1 MTSEL
6 KPKCPECGLPFV
18 SNAILAMHRK
28 NKHGVEGTSKSTQA
42 KLAAEQRMRK
52 AAVVVAPPAPGP
64 SLQCP
69 ECKVSFANIQ
79 KLTWHRKREHGIT
92 RVLAAKPNLVDNAL
106 SLKCSQCDFVAKT
119 LGGLAVHAAKHT
131 RAGSTETATTTSAPT
146 KSNRGTSIEHA
157 KAARQLA
164 RTNGHANHF
173 EEADFV
179 TGGIPEA
186 TLALALGRFQ
196 GLCQSMAFEFDLPP
210 KLLASRVAEF
220 IFRATL
226 R

>member
-92 RVLAAKPNLVDNAL
+92 RVLAAKPNHVDNGFG
-106 SLKCSQCDFVAKT
+106 LKCSQCDFIAKT
-119 LGGLAVHAAKHT
+119 SGGLAVHAAKHT
-131 RAGSTETATTTSAPT
+131 RAGTTEITTTTSVPA

-157 KAARQLA
+157 KANRQLA
-164 RTNGHANHF
+164 RTNGHSH

-179 TGGIPEA
+179 TGGVPEA
-186 TLALALGRFQ
+186 TLAIAFGRFQ
-196 GLCQSMAFEFDLPP
+196 GLCQSMAFEYDVPP
-210 KLLASRVAEF
+210 KLFTSRLAEL
-220 IFRATL
+220 IFRSTL